1 MGSSADEVERTRR
14 RIVQLA
20 YGLQQAGAPGKEAL
34 TQRVPRKTR
43 ILRRKKTK
51 QVPWRRGWPVGTHPW
66 HTPAGVRLCATYV
79 REDGTLVARTEEGD
93 WVGPEGLADDAAL
106 NEIVSALQ
114 RVGGR
119 RA

>member
-1 MGSSADEVERTRR
+1 MGSADEVERTRR

-34 TQRVPRKTR
+34 TLRVPRKTR
-43 ILRRKKTK
+43 ILRRNKTK

-66 HTPAGVRLCATYV
+66 HTPDGIRPCATYV
-79 REDGTLVARTEEGD
+79 RDDGTLVARTEEGE
-93 WVGPEGLADDAAL
+93 WVGPDGLADDAAL
-106 NEIVSALQ
+106 TEIVDALE

-119 RA
+119 RP